1 MIQVSPEPLKDSNS
15 NKTLSYMLFFL
26 GIVLFIVG
34 IYLATYSTVV
44 MVNESTYI
52 MGQIFNLPTVKQIQ
66 PYLSIGVIMLLFA
79 IALIAVAFSQN
90 FRE

>member
-1 MIQVSPEPLKDSNS
+1 MVQVIPDPIKDRNS

-26 GIVLFIVG
+26 GIVLFLVG

-44 MVNESTYI
+44 IVNESTKV
-52 MGQIFNLPTVKQIQ
+52 MGQIFNLPTAKQIQ